1 MPAQRSRSTR
11 NHKKRRNHTKGLWAA
26 ISTLLLILLAIVFY
40 LNRDNI
46 LAVIQP
52 STRESQTV
60 ATKSAATSTSQGAT
74 RETSEASSLSSEDIT
89 WEKQA
94 EPVKIP
100 ILMYHAVHVM
110 APEEAANANLI
121 VDPTTF
127 ESHLKAFQEA
137 GYYTLTPE
145 ETYKILTENVLPK
158 GKKVVWLTF
167 DDSLWDFYSI
177 AYPLL
182 KQYNMKATNNV
193 ITGVTDTQPDH
204 LTLEQIKEMRDNGM
218 SFQSHTVNHPDLEYS
233 SLEAQNTELKDSK
246 SYLDQELNQDT
257 IAIAYPA
264 GRYSD
269 QTIKTVEEA
278 QYKLGVTTNEGLAS
292 AANGLLTLNRVRI
305 LPVTTAEGLLQTIG
319 Q

>member
-1 MPAQRSRSTR
+1 MPTNRSRAR
-11 NHKKRRNHTKGLWAA
+11 RRNTRRKHRKNSLWG
-26 ISTLLLILLAIVFY
+26 LLAIIFLIALATVLY
-40 LNRDNI
+40 LNRHRFLPNERV
-46 LAVIQP
+46 ASP
-52 STRESQTV
+52 SSSQT
-60 ATKSAATSTSQGAT
+60 TTTTQT
-74 RETSEASSLSSEDIT
+74 TASSTDDAKQEIDDSLV

-110 APEEAANANLI
+110 APEETANANLI
-121 VDPTTF
+121 VDPATF

-145 ETYKILTENVLPK
+145 EAYKVLTENVLPK

-193 ITGVTDTQPDH
+193 ITGATDTQPDH
-204 LTLEQIKEMRDNGM
+204 LTLEQIKEMKDNGM

-233 SLEAQNTELKDSK
+233 SPEAQTTELKDSK
-246 SYLDQELNQDT
+246 SYLDSNLNQET
-257 IAIAYPA
+257 IAVAYPA

-269 QTIKTVEEA
+269 QTIKTVEES

-292 AANGLLTLNRVRI
+292 AADGLLTLNRVRI
-305 LPVTTAEGLLQTIG
+305 LPVTTPEVLLQTIG
-319 Q
+319 H